1 MARDGTLK
9 VGAMM
14 RVAAAILA
22 AWLQVANPYDAGIKA
37 LDEGRYAEAEQHFQK
52 AVAAEPGDYAGWFHL
67 ALAQS
72 LLNKDEEAVSS
83 YKKVLELKP
92 GLYEAELN
100 LGIVLLRAGKAAE
113 AAPLLSHARD
123 QKPAEPRPNF
133 FLAEA
138 LAAAGELQKAEPF
151 YRAAA
156 EADPSLKDGLL
167 KLAEAFEKK
176 GEREQAIRLYAEFPD
191 NVAARERAGALLLE
205 ADQPQQ
211 AIAHLEYAVAHS
223 PSAANRAALALAY
236 QRTKQ
241 MEKAEAQWR
250 QAVAMAPDDADL
262 RLRYG
267 RFLRDEKKYAAAAA
281 EFQRVV
287 SARPGSVE
295 AWNELAG
302 VLILLESY
310 PQALAALDRVQQMGG
325 ETPGHVYL
333 RAIMLDKLGQAKLA
347 LEQYRRFLDQ
357 SNGKFPDEEFKAR
370 QRVRILEREAGR
382 R

>member
-1 MARDGTLK
+1 
-9 VGAMM
+9 M
-14 RVAAAILA
+14 RVAAAVLA
-22 AWLQVANPYDAGIKA
+22 AWLQAAAPYDAGIKA

-52 AVAAEPGDYAGWFHL
+52 AVAVEPKDYAGWFHL

-72 LLNKDEEAVSS
+72 LLNKDEEAIGS
-83 YKKVLELKP
+83 YKKVLELRP

-113 AAPLLSHARD
+113 AVALLSSARE
-123 QKPAEPRPNF
+123 QKPGEPRPNY
-133 FLAEA
+133 LLGEA
-138 LAAAGELQKAEPF
+138 LAACGEPQKAEPF
-151 YRAAA
+151 FRAAA
-156 EADPSLKDGLL
+156 EADPSLRDGLL
-167 KLAEAFEKK
+167 KLAEGFEKK
-176 GEREQAIRLYAEFPD
+176 GEREQAIRLYGEFPD

-211 AIAHLEYAVAHS
+211 AIPHLEYAVEHS
-223 PSAANRAALALAY
+223 PSAANRAALAIAY

-241 MEKAEAQWR
+241 KEKAEEQWR
-250 QAVAMAPDDADL
+250 QAVAMAPEDADL

-267 RFLRDEKKYAAAAA
+267 RFLRDEKKYQAAAG

-287 SARPGSVE
+287 LARPSSVE

-310 PQALAALDRVQQMGG
+310 PQALAALDRIQQMGG

-333 RAIMLDKLGQAKLA
+333 RAIILDRLGQAKPA
-347 LEQYRRFLDQ
+347 LEQYRRFLEQ
-357 SNGKFPDEEFKAR
+357 SDGKFPDEEFKAR
-370 QRVRILEREAGR
+370 QRARILEREAGR